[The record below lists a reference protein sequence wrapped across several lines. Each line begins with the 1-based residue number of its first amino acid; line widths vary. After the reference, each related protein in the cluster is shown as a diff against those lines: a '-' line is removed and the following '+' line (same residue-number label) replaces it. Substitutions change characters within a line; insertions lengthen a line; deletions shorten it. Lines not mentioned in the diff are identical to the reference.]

1 LEKMKR
7 ELKESIEEK
16 DKLNVEKKKREREV
30 LL

>member
-1 LEKMKR
+1 MKR